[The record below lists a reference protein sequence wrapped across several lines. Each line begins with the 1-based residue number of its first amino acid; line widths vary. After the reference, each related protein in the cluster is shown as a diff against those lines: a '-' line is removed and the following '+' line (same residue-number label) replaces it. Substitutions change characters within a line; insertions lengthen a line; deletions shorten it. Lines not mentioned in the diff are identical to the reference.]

1 LKKIFNKIPNSKTEF
16 YGQMNYNEKKF
27 QDLKSKKVLLVN
39 YLLKNKIIRNLLSI
53 IIPKR
58 VRIYL
63 TDLIISRSKEN
74 DYEITKFNIVNAEN
88 FIIKL
93 KLIN

>member
-1 LKKIFNKIPNSKTEF
+1 
-16 YGQMNYNEKKF
+16 MNYNEKKF